1 MTPVNESKQVISE
14 VCNEYC
20 KGSRFNERNNNGVK
34 LR

>member
-20 KGSRFNERNNNGVK
+20 NSRFNERNNNGVK